1 MSNSEQVRTVIS
13 KSAKRKMSSMLGDK
27 IRKKADGFTEMVIYK
42 TIAGKVGGKTKYL
55 SRTAHE
61 KR

>member
-1 MSNSEQVRTVIS
+1 MSNQEQTRTVVS
-13 KSAKRKMSSMLGDK
+13 KSAKKKCSSQMGDK
-27 IRKKADGFTEMVIYK
+27 TRKKADAYTEMVIYK